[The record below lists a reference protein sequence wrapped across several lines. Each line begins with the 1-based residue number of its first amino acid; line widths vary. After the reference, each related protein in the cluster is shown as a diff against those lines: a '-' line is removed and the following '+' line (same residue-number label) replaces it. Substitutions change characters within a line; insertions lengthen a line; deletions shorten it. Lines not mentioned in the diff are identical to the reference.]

1 MFILNLIKSR
11 YAWHSSTHGFLDIQ
25 YIVHFFIWKPMFSG
39 YPKFEKH
46 PYVPVYVPWS
56 KHGTVYALWSSISY
70 FRNHVFFF
78 KWLSIYLNPFFPV
91 GNPLIHLPFGY
102 TLKWW
107 WLGGYLGM
115 VSCWFSWMIPGKQAT
130 ARWPSCCRTYW
141 RRAST
146 FVWTK
151 SSWDL

>member
-70 FRNHVFFF
+70 FRNHVFF
-78 KWLSIYLNPFFPV
+78 LMAIYISKSLFSCGQPINTPAIWV
-91 GNPLIHLPFGY
+91 YLKMVMTWGIFGDGF
-102 TLKWW
+102 L
-107 WLGGYLGM
+107 LVFM
-115 VSCWFSWMIPGKQAT
+115 DDPGKT
-130 ARWPSCCRTYW
+130 SHGPL
-141 RRAST
+141 
-146 FVWTK
+146 TK
-151 SSWDL
+151 LL